1 MSSATTQDTCSSG
14 QQAANPS
21 DKHITQVPPLEE
33 VCAALDINDDGGL
46 DLGDDDDSEASA
58 NHHLTL
64 ALPSDHGEGV
74 SSLDPRT
81 EPPTVTGHR
90 KPEGLNGKSIFK
102 LRLRLYVPP
111 YTLSA
116 SELGICSLSMIG
128 TLFEQVCYEDVSFLS
143 SPPLWLL
150 STVFNQSCHL
160 VAGSSASLALAS
172 TGEIYGVLL
181 RDVSSQSLVGVT
193 D

>member
-1 MSSATTQDTCSSG
+1 MARPRWYSILLTNYRE
-14 QQAANPS
+14 NPR
-21 DKHITQVPPLEE
+21 
-33 VCAALDINDDGGL
+33 N
-46 DLGDDDDSEASA
+46 
-58 NHHLTL
+58 N
-64 ALPSDHGEGV
+64 
-74 SSLDPRT
+74 
-81 EPPTVTGHR
+81 GHKQGKMAIELKR
-90 KPEGLNGKSIFK
+90 GNGSTSVEGLNGKSIFK

-181 RDVSSQSLVGVT
+181 RDVSGQSLVGVT